1 MFKKDK
7 PNILFIGLGMMGQ
20 PMALRLIQAKYP
32 VFVHDANQE
41 TVKNYCNKIDA
52 KSLLPSED
60 LSLIDVVI
68 TMLPDSEI
76 VEDVILGVDYFPGIA
91 SKLKPGSVIIDM
103 SSAEPMRSRALGA
116 SLKKMD
122 LIYLDAPV
130 SGGVRRAVDG
140 SLSIMVGGYP
150 ETFADVKPILENFG
164 KNVFYVGE
172 PGSGHA
178 MKALNNYLSAI
189 TTLSVAEALIIGK
202 RFGLDPNKMVDVF
215 NSATGKSNA
224 TENKA
229 KQFMLSGTFGAGFT
243 AKLMVKDITIAIQL
257 GSALNSSMELGEA
270 SMDAWRN
277 ALKFLG
283 SDEDHTAIYRYVEQ
297 NYRA

>member
-1 MFKKDK
+1 MLKKDK

-20 PMALRLIQAKYP
+20 PMALRLVQAQYP

-60 LSLIDVVI
+60 LGLIDVVI

-76 VEDVILGVDYFPGIA
+76 VEGVIFGVDNFPGIA
-91 SKLKPGSVIIDM
+91 PKLKPGSVVIDM
-103 SSAEPMRSRALGA
+103 SSSEPMRSRALGA

-130 SGGVRRAVDG
+130 SGGVRRAIDG
-140 SLSIMVGGYP
+140 SLAIMVGGDL
-150 ETFADVKPILENFG
+150 EAFVEVKPILENLG
-164 KNVFYVGE
+164 KNIFHVGD

-178 MKALNNYLSAI
+178 IKALNNYLSAI

-215 NSATGKSNA
+215 NSSSGKSNA

-229 KQFMLSGTFGAGFT
+229 KQFMLSGTFSAGFT
-243 AKLMVKDITIAIQL
+243 AKLMVKDITMANQL
-257 GSALNSSMELGEA
+257 GSAVNSSMELGEA
-270 SMDAWRN
+270 SLNAWRN
-277 ALKFLG
+277 ALKYLG
-283 SDEDHTAIYRYVEQ
+283 NDEDHTAIYRYVEQ
-297 NYRA
+297 NQ

>member
-1 MFKKDK
+1 MLKKDK

-20 PMALRLIQAKYP
+20 PMALRLVQAQYP

-41 TVKNYCNKIDA
+41 TVKNYSNRIDVKA
-52 KSLLPSED
+52 LLPSED

-76 VEDVILGVDYFPGIA
+76 VENVILGVDNFPGIA
-91 SKLKPGSVIIDM
+91 PKLKPGSVVIDM
-103 SSAEPMRSRALGA
+103 SSSEPMRSRALGA

-130 SGGVRRAVDG
+130 SGGVRRAIDG
-140 SLSIMVGGYP
+140 SLAIMVGGDLEAYV
-150 ETFADVKPILENFG
+150 EVKPILENLG
-164 KNVFYVGE
+164 KSIFHVGD

-178 MKALNNYLSAI
+178 IKALNNYLSAI

-215 NSATGKSNA
+215 NSSSGKSNA

-243 AKLMVKDITIAIQL
+243 AKLMVKDITMANQL
-257 GSALNSSMELGEA
+257 GSAVNSSMELGEA
-270 SMDAWRN
+270 SLNAWRN
-277 ALKFLG
+277 ALKYLG
-283 SDEDHTAIYRYVEQ
+283 NDEDHTAIYRYVEQ
-297 NYRA
+297 NQ

>member
-1 MFKKDK
+1 MLKKDK

-20 PMALRLIQAKYP
+20 PMALRLVQAQCP

-60 LSLIDVVI
+60 LGLIDVVI

-76 VEDVILGVDYFPGIA
+76 VEGVIFGVDNFPGIA
-91 SKLKPGSVIIDM
+91 PKLKPGSVVIDM
-103 SSAEPMRSRALGA
+103 SSSEPMRSRALGA

-130 SGGVRRAVDG
+130 SGGVRRAIDG
-140 SLSIMVGGYP
+140 SLAIMVGGDL
-150 ETFADVKPILENFG
+150 EAFVEVKPILENLG
-164 KNVFYVGE
+164 KSIFHVGD

-178 MKALNNYLSAI
+178 IKALNNYLSAI

-215 NSATGKSNA
+215 NSSSGKSNA

-243 AKLMVKDITIAIQL
+243 AKLMVKDITMANQL
-257 GSALNSSMELGEA
+257 GSAVNSSMELGEA
-270 SMDAWRN
+270 SLNAWRN
-277 ALKFLG
+277 ALKYLG
-283 SDEDHTAIYRYVEQ
+283 NDEDHTAIYRYVEQ
-297 NYRA
+297 NQ

>member
-1 MFKKDK
+1 MLKKDK

-20 PMALRLIQAKYP
+20 PMALRLVQAQYP

-60 LSLIDVVI
+60 LGLIDVVI

-76 VEDVILGVDYFPGIA
+76 VEGVIFGVDNFPGIA
-91 SKLKPGSVIIDM
+91 PKLKPGSVVIDM
-103 SSAEPMRSRALGA
+103 SSSDPMRSRALGA

-130 SGGVRRAVDG
+130 SGGVRRAIDG
-140 SLSIMVGGYP
+140 SLAIMVGGDL
-150 ETFADVKPILENFG
+150 EAFVEVKPILENLG
-164 KNVFYVGE
+164 KSIFHVGD

-178 MKALNNYLSAI
+178 IKALNNYLSAI

-215 NSATGKSNA
+215 NSSSGKSNA

-243 AKLMVKDITIAIQL
+243 AKLMVKDITMANQL
-257 GSALNSSMELGEA
+257 GSAVNSSMELGEA
-270 SMDAWRN
+270 SLNAWKN
-277 ALKFLG
+277 ALKYLG
-283 SDEDHTAIYRYVEQ
+283 NDEDHTAIYRYVEQ
-297 NYRA
+297 HQ

>member
-1 MFKKDK
+1 MLKKDK

-20 PMALRLIQAKYP
+20 PMALRLVQAQYP

-41 TVKNYCNKIDA
+41 TVKNYSNRIDVKA
-52 KSLLPSED
+52 LLPSED

-76 VEDVILGVDYFPGIA
+76 VENVILGVDNFPGIA
-91 SKLKPGSVIIDM
+91 PKLKPGSVVIDM
-103 SSAEPMRSRALGA
+103 SSSEPMRSRALGA

-130 SGGVRRAVDG
+130 SGGVRRAIDG
-140 SLSIMVGGYP
+140 SLAIMVGGDL
-150 ETFADVKPILENFG
+150 EAFVEVKPILENLG
-164 KNVFYVGE
+164 KSIFHVGD

-178 MKALNNYLSAI
+178 IKALNNYLSAI

-215 NSATGKSNA
+215 NSSSGKSNA

-243 AKLMVKDITIAIQL
+243 AKLMVKDITMANQL
-257 GSALNSSMELGEA
+257 GSAVNSSMELGEA
-270 SMDAWRN
+270 SLNAWRN
-277 ALKFLG
+277 ALKYLG
-283 SDEDHTAIYRYVEQ
+283 NDEDHTAIYRYVEQ
-297 NYRA
+297 NQ

>member
-1 MFKKDK
+1 MLKKDK

-20 PMALRLIQAKYP
+20 PMALRLVQAQYP

-60 LSLIDVVI
+60 LGLIDVVI

-76 VEDVILGVDYFPGIA
+76 VEGVIFGVDNFPGIA
-91 SKLKPGSVIIDM
+91 PKLKPGSVVIDM
-103 SSAEPMRSRALGA
+103 SSSEPMRSRALGV

-130 SGGVRRAVDG
+130 SGGVRRAIDG
-140 SLSIMVGGYP
+140 SLAIMVGGDL
-150 ETFADVKPILENFG
+150 EAFVEVKPILENLG
-164 KNVFYVGE
+164 KSIFHVGD

-178 MKALNNYLSAI
+178 IKALNNYLSAI

-215 NSATGKSNA
+215 NSSSGKSNA

-243 AKLMVKDITIAIQL
+243 AKLMVKDITMANQL
-257 GSALNSSMELGEA
+257 GSAVNSSMELGEA
-270 SMDAWRN
+270 SLNAWRN
-277 ALKFLG
+277 ALKYLG
-283 SDEDHTAIYRYVEQ
+283 NDEDHTAIYRYVEQ
-297 NYRA
+297 NQ

>member
-1 MFKKDK
+1 MLKKDK

-20 PMALRLIQAKYP
+20 PMALRLVQAQYP

-60 LSLIDVVI
+60 LGLIDVVI

-76 VEDVILGVDYFPGIA
+76 VEGVIFGVDNFPGIA
-91 SKLKPGSVIIDM
+91 PKLKPGSVVIDM
-103 SSAEPMRSRALGA
+103 SSSEPMRSRALGV

-130 SGGVRRAVDG
+130 SGGVRRAIDG
-140 SLSIMVGGYP
+140 SLAIMVGGDL
-150 ETFADVKPILENFG
+150 EAFVEVKPILENLG
-164 KNVFYVGE
+164 KNIFHVGD

-178 MKALNNYLSAI
+178 IKALNNYLSAI
-189 TTLSVAEALIIGK
+189 TTLFVAEALIIGK

-215 NSATGKSNA
+215 NSSSGKSNA

-243 AKLMVKDITIAIQL
+243 AKLMVKDITMANQL
-257 GSALNSSMELGEA
+257 GSAVNSSMELGEA
-270 SMDAWRN
+270 SLNAWRN
-277 ALKFLG
+277 ALKYLG
-283 SDEDHTAIYRYVEQ
+283 NDEDHTAIYRYVEQ
-297 NYRA
+297 NQ

>member
-1 MFKKDK
+1 MLKKDK
-7 PNILFIGLGMMGQ
+7 PNILFIGLGMMGH
-20 PMALRLIQAKYP
+20 PMALRLINGQYS
-32 VFVHDANQE
+32 VFVHDVNLE
-41 TVKNYCNKIDA
+41 TVKNFCNKTDS
-52 KSLLPSED
+52 KGLLPSED
-60 LSLIDVVI
+60 LSSIDVVI
-68 TMLPDSEI
+68 TMLPDSVA
-76 VEDVILGVDYFPGIA
+76 VEDVIFGIGTSIGIA
-91 SKLKPGSVIIDM
+91 YKLKPSSVIIDM
-103 SSAEPMRSRALGA
+103 SSSQPVRSRELGA
-116 SLKKMD
+116 RLKKMN
-122 LIYLDAPV
+122 LIYFDAPV
-130 SGGVRRAVDG
+130 SGGVRRAIDG
-140 SLSIMVGGYP
+140 SLSIMAGGAP
-150 ETFADVKPILENFG
+150 ETFADIKPILENFG

-215 NSATGKSNA
+215 NSSTGKSNA

-243 AKLMVKDITIAIQL
+243 AKLMVKDITMAIQL

>member
-1 MFKKDK
+1 MLKKDK

-20 PMALRLIQAKYP
+20 PMALRLVQAQYP

-60 LSLIDVVI
+60 LGLIDVVI

-76 VEDVILGVDYFPGIA
+76 VEGVIFGVDNFSGIA
-91 SKLKPGSVIIDM
+91 PKLKPGSVVIDM
-103 SSAEPMRSRALGA
+103 SSSEPMRSRALGA

-130 SGGVRRAVDG
+130 SGGVRRAIDG
-140 SLSIMVGGYP
+140 SLAIMVGGDL
-150 ETFADVKPILENFG
+150 EAFVEVKPILENLG
-164 KNVFYVGE
+164 KNIFHVGD

-178 MKALNNYLSAI
+178 IKALNNYLSAI
-189 TTLSVAEALIIGK
+189 TTLSLAEALIIGK

-215 NSATGKSNA
+215 NSSSGKSNA

-243 AKLMVKDITIAIQL
+243 AKLMVKDITMANQL
-257 GSALNSSMELGEA
+257 GSAVNSSMELGEA
-270 SMDAWRN
+270 SLIAWRN
-277 ALKFLG
+277 ALKYLG
-283 SDEDHTAIYRYVEQ
+283 NDEDHTAIYRYVEQ
-297 NYRA
+297 NQ

>member
-1 MFKKDK
+1 MLKKDK

-20 PMALRLIQAKYP
+20 PMALRLVQAQYP

-60 LSLIDVVI
+60 LGLIDVVI

-76 VEDVILGVDYFPGIA
+76 VVGVIFGVDNFPGIA
-91 SKLKPGSVIIDM
+91 PKLKPGSVVIDM
-103 SSAEPMRSRALGA
+103 SSSEPMRSRALGA

-130 SGGVRRAVDG
+130 SGGVRRAIDG
-140 SLSIMVGGYP
+140 SLAIMVGGDL
-150 ETFADVKPILENFG
+150 EAFVEVKPILENLG
-164 KNVFYVGE
+164 KSIFHVGD

-178 MKALNNYLSAI
+178 IKALNNYLSAI

-215 NSATGKSNA
+215 NSSSGKSNA

-243 AKLMVKDITIAIQL
+243 AKLMVKDITMANQL
-257 GSALNSSMELGEA
+257 GSAVNSSMELGEA
-270 SMDAWRN
+270 SLNAWRN
-277 ALKFLG
+277 ALKYLG
-283 SDEDHTAIYRYVEQ
+283 NDEDHTAIYRYVEQ
-297 NYRA
+297 NQ

>member
-1 MFKKDK
+1 MLKKDK

-20 PMALRLIQAKYP
+20 PMALRLVQAQYP

-76 VEDVILGVDYFPGIA
+76 VEGVIFGVDNFPGIA
-91 SKLKPGSVIIDM
+91 PKLKPGSVVIDM
-103 SSAEPMRSRALGA
+103 SSSEPMRSRALGA

-130 SGGVRRAVDG
+130 SGGVRRAIDG
-140 SLSIMVGGYP
+140 SLAIMVGGDL
-150 ETFADVKPILENFG
+150 EAFVEVKPILENLG
-164 KNVFYVGE
+164 KSIFHVGD

-178 MKALNNYLSAI
+178 IKALNNYLSAI

-215 NSATGKSNA
+215 NSSSGKSNA

-243 AKLMVKDITIAIQL
+243 AKLMVKDITMANQL
-257 GSALNSSMELGEA
+257 GSAVNSSMELGEA
-270 SMDAWRN
+270 SLNAWRN
-277 ALKFLG
+277 ALKYLG
-283 SDEDHTAIYRYVEQ
+283 NDEDHTAIYRYVEQ
-297 NYRA
+297 NQ

>member
-1 MFKKDK
+1 MLKKDK

-20 PMALRLIQAKYP
+20 PMALRLIQAQYP

-76 VEDVILGVDYFPGIA
+76 VEGVIFGVDNFPGIA
-91 SKLKPGSVIIDM
+91 SKLKSGSVIIDM
-103 SSAEPMRSRALGA
+103 SSSEPMRSRALGT

-130 SGGVRRAVDG
+130 SGGVRRAIDG
-140 SLSIMVGGYP
+140 SLAIMVGGDL
-150 ETFADVKPILENFG
+150 EAFVEAKPILENFG
-164 KNVFYVGE
+164 KNIFHVGD

-178 MKALNNYLSAI
+178 IKALNNYLSAI

-215 NSATGKSNA
+215 NSSSGKSNA

-229 KQFMLSGTFGAGFT
+229 KQFMLSDTFGAGFT
-243 AKLMVKDITIAIQL
+243 AKLMVKDITMANQL
-257 GSALNSSMELGEA
+257 GSAVNSSMELGEA
-270 SMDAWRN
+270 SLNAWRN
-277 ALKFLG
+277 ALKYLG
-283 SDEDHTAIYRYVEQ
+283 NDADHTAIYRYVEQ
-297 NYRA
+297 NQ

>member
-1 MFKKDK
+1 MLKKDK

-20 PMALRLIQAKYP
+20 PMALRLVQAQYP

-60 LSLIDVVI
+60 LGLIDVVI

-76 VEDVILGVDYFPGIA
+76 VEGVIFGVDNFPGIA
-91 SKLKPGSVIIDM
+91 PKLKPGSVVIDM
-103 SSAEPMRSRALGA
+103 SSSEPMRSRALGA

-130 SGGVRRAVDG
+130 SGGVRRAIDG
-140 SLSIMVGGYP
+140 SLAIMVGGDL
-150 ETFADVKPILENFG
+150 EAFVEVKPILENLG
-164 KNVFYVGE
+164 KNIFHVGD

-178 MKALNNYLSAI
+178 IKALNNYLSAI

-215 NSATGKSNA
+215 NSSSGKSNA

-243 AKLMVKDITIAIQL
+243 AKLMVKDITMANQL
-257 GSALNSSMELGEA
+257 GSAVNSSMELGEA
-270 SMDAWRN
+270 SLNAWRN
-277 ALKFLG
+277 ALKYLG
-283 SDEDHTAIYRYVEQ
+283 NDEDHTAIYRYVEQ
-297 NYRA
+297 NQ

>member
-60 LSLIDVVI
+60 LSSIDVVI

-76 VEDVILGVDYFPGIA
+76 VEGVIFGVDNFPGIS
-91 SKLKPGSVIIDM
+91 SKLKPGSVVIDM
-103 SSAEPMRSRALGA
+103 SSSEPMRSRALGT

-130 SGGVRRAVDG
+130 SGGVRRAIDG
-140 SLSIMVGGYP
+140 SLAIMVGGDL
-150 ETFADVKPILENFG
+150 EAFVEVKPILENLG
-164 KNVFYVGE
+164 KNIFHVGD

-178 MKALNNYLSAI
+178 IKALNNYLSAI

-215 NSATGKSNA
+215 NSSSGKSNA

-229 KQFMLSGTFGAGFT
+229 KQFMLSESFGAGFT
-243 AKLMVKDITIAIQL
+243 AKLMVKDITMANQL
-257 GSALNSSMELGEA
+257 GSAVNSSMELGEA
-270 SMDAWRN
+270 SLNAWRN
-277 ALKFLG
+277 ALKYLG
-283 SDEDHTAIYRYVEQ
+283 NDVDHTAIYRYVEQ
-297 NYRA
+297 NQ

>member
-1 MFKKDK
+1 MLKKDK

-20 PMALRLIQAKYP
+20 PMALRLVQAQYP

-60 LSLIDVVI
+60 LGLIDVVI

-76 VEDVILGVDYFPGIA
+76 VEGVIFGVDNFPGIA
-91 SKLKPGSVIIDM
+91 PKLKPGSVVIDM
-103 SSAEPMRSRALGA
+103 SSSEPMRSRALGA

-130 SGGVRRAVDG
+130 SGGVRRAIDG
-140 SLSIMVGGYP
+140 SLAIMVGGDLEAYV
-150 ETFADVKPILENFG
+150 EVKPILENLG
-164 KNVFYVGE
+164 KSIFHVGD

-178 MKALNNYLSAI
+178 IKALNNYLSAI

-215 NSATGKSNA
+215 NSSSGKSNA

-243 AKLMVKDITIAIQL
+243 AKLMVKDITMANQL
-257 GSALNSSMELGEA
+257 GSAVNSSMELGEA
-270 SMDAWRN
+270 SLNAWRN
-277 ALKFLG
+277 ALKYLG
-283 SDEDHTAIYRYVEQ
+283 NDEDHTAIYRYVEQ
-297 NYRA
+297 NQ

>member
-1 MFKKDK
+1 MLKKDK

-20 PMALRLIQAKYP
+20 PMALRLVQAQYP

-60 LSLIDVVI
+60 LGLIDVVI

-76 VEDVILGVDYFPGIA
+76 VEGVIFGVDNFPGIA
-91 SKLKPGSVIIDM
+91 PKLKPGSVVIDM
-103 SSAEPMRSRALGA
+103 SSSEPMRSRALGA

-130 SGGVRRAVDG
+130 SGGVRRAIDG
-140 SLSIMVGGYP
+140 SLAIMVGGDL
-150 ETFADVKPILENFG
+150 EAFVEVKPILENLG
-164 KNVFYVGE
+164 KSIFHVGD

-178 MKALNNYLSAI
+178 IKALNNYLSAI

-215 NSATGKSNA
+215 NSSSGKSNA

-243 AKLMVKDITIAIQL
+243 AKLMVKDITMANQL
-257 GSALNSSMELGEA
+257 GSAVNSSMELGEA
-270 SMDAWRN
+270 SLNAWRN
-277 ALKFLG
+277 ALKYLG
-283 SDEDHTAIYRYVEQ
+283 NDEDHTAIYRYVEQ
-297 NYRA
+297 NQ

>member
-1 MFKKDK
+1 MLKKDK

-20 PMALRLIQAKYP
+20 PMALRLIQAQYP

-76 VEDVILGVDYFPGIA
+76 VEGVIFGVDNFPGIA
-91 SKLKPGSVIIDM
+91 SKLKSGSVIIDM
-103 SSAEPMRSRALGA
+103 SSSEPMRSRALGT

-130 SGGVRRAVDG
+130 SGGVRRAIDG
-140 SLSIMVGGYP
+140 SLAIMVGGAL
-150 ETFADVKPILENFG
+150 EAFVEVKPILENFG
-164 KNVFYVGE
+164 KNIFHVGD

-178 MKALNNYLSAI
+178 IKALNNYLSAI

-215 NSATGKSNA
+215 NSSSGKSNA

-229 KQFMLSGTFGAGFT
+229 KQFMLSDTFGAGFT
-243 AKLMVKDITIAIQL
+243 AKLMVKDITMANQL
-257 GSALNSSMELGEA
+257 GSAVNSSMELGEA
-270 SMDAWRN
+270 SLNAWRN
-277 ALKFLG
+277 ALKYLG
-283 SDEDHTAIYRYVEQ
+283 NDADHTAIYRYVEQ
-297 NYRA
+297 NQ

>member
-1 MFKKDK
+1 MLKKDK

-20 PMALRLIQAKYP
+20 PMALRLVQAQYP

-60 LSLIDVVI
+60 LGLIDVVI

-76 VEDVILGVDYFPGIA
+76 VEGVIFGVDNFPGIA
-91 SKLKPGSVIIDM
+91 PKLKPGSVVIDM
-103 SSAEPMRSRALGA
+103 SSSEPMRSRALGA

-130 SGGVRRAVDG
+130 SGGVRRAIDG
-140 SLSIMVGGYP
+140 SLAIMVGGDL
-150 ETFADVKPILENFG
+150 EAFVEVKPILENLG
-164 KNVFYVGE
+164 KSIFHVGD

-178 MKALNNYLSAI
+178 IKALNNYLSAI

-215 NSATGKSNA
+215 NSSSGKSNA

-243 AKLMVKDITIAIQL
+243 AKLMVKDITMANQL
-257 GSALNSSMELGEA
+257 GSAVNSSMELGEA
-270 SMDAWRN
+270 SLNAWKN
-277 ALKFLG
+277 ALKYLG
-283 SDEDHTAIYRYVEQ
+283 NDEDHTAIYRYVEQ
-297 NYRA
+297 NQ

>member
-1 MFKKDK
+1 MLKKDK

-20 PMALRLIQAKYP
+20 PMSLRLIQAQYP

-60 LSLIDVVI
+60 LGLIDVVI

-76 VEDVILGVDYFPGIA
+76 VENVILGVDNFPGIA
-91 SKLKPGSVIIDM
+91 PKLKPGSVVIDM
-103 SSAEPMRSRALGA
+103 SSSEPMRSRALGA

-130 SGGVRRAVDG
+130 SGGVRRAIDG
-140 SLSIMVGGYP
+140 SLAIMVGGDL
-150 ETFADVKPILENFG
+150 EAFVEVKPILENLG
-164 KNVFYVGE
+164 KSIFHVGD

-178 MKALNNYLSAI
+178 IKALNNYLSAI

-215 NSATGKSNA
+215 NSSSGKSNA

-243 AKLMVKDITIAIQL
+243 AKLMVKDITMANQL
-257 GSALNSSMELGEA
+257 GSAVNSSMELGEA
-270 SMDAWRN
+270 SLNAWRN
-277 ALKFLG
+277 ALKYLG
-283 SDEDHTAIYRYVEQ
+283 NDEDHTAIYRYVEQ
-297 NYRA
+297 NQ

>member
-1 MFKKDK
+1 MLKKDK

-20 PMALRLIQAKYP
+20 PMVLRLIQAQYP

-41 TVKNYCNKIDA
+41 TVKNYCNKSDA

-76 VEDVILGVDYFPGIA
+76 VEGVIFGVDNFPGIA
-91 SKLKPGSVIIDM
+91 AKLKPGSVIIDM
-103 SSAEPMRSRALGA
+103 SSSEPMRSRALGT

-130 SGGVRRAVDG
+130 SGGVRRAIDG
-140 SLSIMVGGYP
+140 SLAIMVGGAL
-150 ETFADVKPILENFG
+150 EAFVEVKPILENFG
-164 KNVFYVGE
+164 KNIFHVGD

-178 MKALNNYLSAI
+178 IKALNNYLSAI

-215 NSATGKSNA
+215 NSSSGKSNA

-229 KQFMLSGTFGAGFT
+229 KQFMLSDTFGAGFT
-243 AKLMVKDITIAIQL
+243 AKLMVKDITMANQL
-257 GSALNSSMELGEA
+257 GSAVNSSMELGEA
-270 SMDAWRN
+270 SLNAWRN
-277 ALKFLG
+277 ALKYLG
-283 SDEDHTAIYRYVEQ
+283 NDADHTAIYRYVEQ
-297 NYRA
+297 NQ

>member
-1 MFKKDK
+1 MLKKDK
-7 PNILFIGLGMMGQ
+7 PNILFIGLGMMGH
-20 PMALRLIQAKYP
+20 PMAIRLIKGQYS
-32 VFVHDANQE
+32 VFVHDVNLE
-41 TVKNYCNKIDA
+41 TVKNFCHKMDIKA
-52 KSLLPSED
+52 LLPSED

-68 TMLPDSEI
+68 TMLPDSEA
-76 VEDVILGVDYFPGIA
+76 VEGVIFGIGTSIGIA
-91 SKLKPGSVIIDM
+91 YKLKPSSVIIDM
-103 SSAEPMRSRALGA
+103 SSSEPVRSRELGA
-116 SLKKMD
+116 RLKKMN
-122 LIYLDAPV
+122 LIYFDAPV
-130 SGGVRRAVDG
+130 SGGVRRAIDG
-140 SLSIMVGGYP
+140 SLSIMAGGAP
-150 ETFADVKPILENFG
+150 ETFADIKPILKNFG

-215 NSATGKSNA
+215 NSSTGKSNA

-243 AKLMVKDITIAIQL
+243 AKLMVKDITMAIQL